1 MNNPKFR
8 VYDKKKKE
16 WLLGYKE
23 LGGFSLVGEIM
34 LFEEW
39 SNVLKER
46 MEWLNELDIMQ
57 STGLFDENGKEIFE
71 GDVLNFKRGNWNKG
85 IYCVFWEEQYAGF
98 NPFCDY
104 SDEYSVWH
112 YPKDCEIIGN
122 IWDNQELLNK

>member
-23 LGGFSLVGEIM
+23 LGGFSLIGEIM

-39 SNVLKER
+39 TRILQES

-57 STGLFDENGKEIFE
+57 STELKDKNGVEIYE
-71 GDVLNFKRGNWNKG
+71 GD
-85 IYCVFWEEQYAGF
+85 IVFARTEETETTTGRMRMVVADTMSQYSSLRDTIIDGF
-98 NPFCDY
+98 
-104 SDEYSVWH
+104 
-112 YPKDCEIIGN
+112 EIEVVGN
-122 IWDNQELLNK
+122 IHDQELLTK